1 MQILKYYYKEVQK
14 MFKFDK
20 KMWKKFSS
28 FAALNSLALFLAINS
43 VNLTCMFN
51 HHQPKVPEALDQ
63 FRKF

>member
-1 MQILKYYYKEVQK
+1 

-20 KMWKKFSS
+20 KMWKRFSS
-28 FAALNSLALFLAINS
+28 FAVLNSLALFLAINS